1 LVIRDDCLSIIAA
14 YLQLTLLFKYDNGIL
29 FLDVY
34 SLKKIGESARNLQGA
49 PPDEFG
55 IRQLNVPYN

>member
-1 LVIRDDCLSIIAA
+1 
-14 YLQLTLLFKYDNGIL
+14 LFKYDNGIL

-55 IRQLNVPYN
+55 VRQLNVPYN